1 MIDNKINNLRKR
13 FNITFSSRIFLGY
26 FIITA
31 ITTWFL
37 YDNLLDQI
45 KPAMRQSA
53 EYTLVDNANLLAE
66 LFSEDVH
73 NNQIS
78 KQKIQA
84 VLNAKNRVINANIW
98 SKEKAKIKLNFYITD
113 KNGIVIFDSNNQI
126 LVGKDYSQWRDVSL
140 TLKGKYGARSTMQN
154 PDNPLSTVM
163 HVAAPIY
170 NSNDDNQKNIIG
182 VLTVYTP
189 NLSLHPFLELSK
201 STTLK
206 QGFGL
211 ILITTLIG
219 GLLSLWLSGSTK
231 KLVRYAQDVGQGK
244 PTLLPKL
251 QGTEFKKLSQAIEQ
265 MRIELEGKAY
275 IENYVQALTHELKS
289 PIAAIKGSAELIKP
303 DMPDTQKTL
312 FIQTIYTQAQ
322 RIEDSINQMLKLA
335 ALENI
340 NTLET
345 QSFNIFELIQD
356 SIQSKK
362 SNAELNQLTFCLTSN
377 DEQATLIANKN
388 LTIIAINNL
397 IDNALDFAYPNSSIK
412 IDIKIKPTSTNIVIT
427 NNGNLIPDF
436 AKEKLFDRFYS
447 LPRPKTKLK
456 STGLGLSFVRQIME
470 LHQGI
475 ILLSNLNKNEKT
487 YVIASMIFAK

>member
-98 SKEKAKIKLNFYITD
+98 SKEKANIKLNFYITD

-170 NSNDDNQKNIIG
+170 NSNDDNQKNIIE
-182 VLTVYTP
+182 VNV
-189 NLSLHPFLELSK
+189 
-201 STTLK
+201 
-206 QGFGL
+206 
-211 ILITTLIG
+211 
-219 GLLSLWLSGSTK
+219 
-231 KLVRYAQDVGQGK
+231 V
-244 PTLLPKL
+244 
-251 QGTEFKKLSQAIEQ
+251 
-265 MRIELEGKAY
+265 
-275 IENYVQALTHELKS
+275 
-289 PIAAIKGSAELIKP
+289 
-303 DMPDTQKTL
+303 
-312 FIQTIYTQAQ
+312 
-322 RIEDSINQMLKLA
+322 
-335 ALENI
+335 
-340 NTLET
+340 
-345 QSFNIFELIQD
+345 IF
-356 SIQSKK
+356 
-362 SNAELNQLTFCLTSN
+362 
-377 DEQATLIANKN
+377 
-388 LTIIAINNL
+388 
-397 IDNALDFAYPNSSIK
+397 
-412 IDIKIKPTSTNIVIT
+412 
-427 NNGNLIPDF
+427 
-436 AKEKLFDRFYS
+436 
-447 LPRPKTKLK
+447 
-456 STGLGLSFVRQIME
+456 
-470 LHQGI
+470 
-475 ILLSNLNKNEKT
+475 
-487 YVIASMIFAK
+487 